1 MPGSAS
7 RCDYQSLASEEGRLF
22 ISHMGAGRL
31 VVVDVRG
38 ASVLGD
44 LDAFPVVA
52 GLLPYNG
59 FVAVRPVKEG
69 DVR

>member
-1 MPGSAS
+1 
-7 RCDYQSLASEEGRLF
+7 
-22 ISHMGAGRL
+22 MGAGRL